1 MADGKPDVARV
12 RPLQLVCFH
21 LHQQEMALPIEDV
34 RETVPLRP
42 ITPVFLTPP
51 WLAGIFS
58 LRGDIVP
65 AIDLAPWLGLPPVAV
80 SDDSRI
86 VVIRRDGHV
95 IGLLVDHL
103 DDLRT
108 LERAALVAPPAT
120 LAPEMAGLLLG
131 VAATPTGAVR
141 VLDAGALFRSDRMRG
156 LARAEAP
163 A

>member
-1 MADGKPDVARV
+1 MPPDVARA
-12 RPLQLVCFH
+12 RLQLVCFQLRH
-21 LHQQEMALPIEDV
+21 QEMALPIDDV

-65 AIDLAPWLGLPPVAV
+65 AIDLAPWLGLPRIVAG
-80 SDDSRI
+80 DDSRI
-86 VVIRRDGHV
+86 VVVRHAGQV
-95 IGLLVDHL
+95 VGLLVDRL
-103 DDLRT
+103 AELRT
-108 LERAALVAPPAT
+108 IEPSALTQPPPT
-120 LAPEMAGLLLG
+120 LATDVAALLLG

-141 VLDAGALFRSDRMRG
+141 VLDTAALFRSERLRALVRDDG
-156 LARAEAP
+156 LP